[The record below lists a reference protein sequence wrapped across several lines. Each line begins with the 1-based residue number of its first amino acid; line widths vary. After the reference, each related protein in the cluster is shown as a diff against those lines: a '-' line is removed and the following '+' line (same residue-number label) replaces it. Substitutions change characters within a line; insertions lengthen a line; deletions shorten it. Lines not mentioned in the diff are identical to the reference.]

1 MKSLINNLNESL
13 IYESNGVYLLTCFEL
28 YDVLNC
34 SNPTDIPAALQ
45 DIYDDI
51 TPKDIKFYTDM
62 YNAVKKCKG
71 DVSCEEVGNIDPD
84 EPIAEQL
91 YEFDV
96 IDDTSL
102 HGFVYNVDGDDE
114 NVCVCIFDPHIS
126 TRNATLLDTFM
137 DALEES
143 GAVIAETF

>member
-1 MKSLINNLNESL
+1 MKSLTKNLNESL
-13 IYESNGVYLLTCFEL
+13 ICESTDVCLLTCFEL
-28 YDVLNC
+28 CDVL
-34 SNPTDIPAALQ
+34 SRSKPADIPAALQ

-91 YEFDV
+91 YEFDA

-102 HGFVYNVDGDDE
+102 HGFVYNIDGDDE
-114 NVCVCIFDPHIS
+114 NVCVCTFDPHI
-126 TRNATLLDTFM
+126 TVRNATLLDRFM